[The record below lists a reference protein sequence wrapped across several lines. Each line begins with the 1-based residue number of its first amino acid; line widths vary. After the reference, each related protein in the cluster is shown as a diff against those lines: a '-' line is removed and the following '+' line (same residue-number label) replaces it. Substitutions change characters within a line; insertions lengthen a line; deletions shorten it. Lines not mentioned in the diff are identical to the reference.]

1 MKILLIFGTRPEA
14 IKLAPILRAIKE
26 KEDMEMI
33 VCVSAQHRQLLD
45 QVLTVFAI
53 EPDYDLNIMV
63 PNQSLF
69 HITGSILEKIA
80 PLLRKERPDIVV
92 VQGDAQTAFVGAL
105 AAYYEQ
111 IPVAH
116 VEAGLRTDD
125 KYSPFPEEINRRLV
139 DQIADL
145 LFAPTEH
152 ALGNLLAEGISPERI
167 FIVGNTEID
176 ALHFIRGH
184 VQPVQRFT
192 FPERVILVTAHRR
205 ESFSGGI
212 SSICQS
218 LREIVRRNKDVR
230 VIYSVHPNPNV
241 QREVRER
248 LAEIERITLLDPL
261 DYASFVHLMVDSY
274 LILTDSGG
282 IQEAGPALDIPVL
295 VVRNKTERMEGI
307 NTGAAKLI
315 GTDPERIIAETEHLL
330 HNRLAYTAMAQA
342 DNPYG
347 NGTAAEKII
356 EILQTRVHCLP

>member
-14 IKLAPILRAIKE
+14 IKLAPILRSIKE
-26 KEDMEMI
+26 KEDMEVI

-45 QVLTVFAI
+45 QVLTVFDI
-53 EPDYDLNIMV
+53 EPDYDLDIMI
-63 PNQSLF
+63 PNQNLF
-69 HITGSILEKIA
+69 HITGSILEKIG

-152 ALGNLLAEGISPERI
+152 ALDNLLAEGISSEQI
-167 FIVGNTEID
+167 FVVGNTEID
-176 ALHFIRGH
+176 ALYFIRGH

-205 ESFSGGI
+205 ENFSRGL

-218 LREIVRRNKDVR
+218 LREIARRNKDVR
-230 VIYSVHPNPNV
+230 IVYSVHPNPNV

-248 LAEIERITLLDPL
+248 LAKIERITLLDPP
-261 DYASFVHLMVDSY
+261 DYASFVHLMAASY

-295 VVRNKTERMEGI
+295 VLRDKTERMEGI
-307 NTGAAKLI
+307 CTGAAKLI
-315 GTDPERIIAETEHLL
+315 GTDPERIIAETENLL
-330 HNRLAYTAMAQA
+330 RDRPAYTAMAQA

-347 NGTAAEKII
+347 DGTAAKRII
-356 EILQTRVHCLP
+356 EILRARVH